1 MQQTT
6 YAYIRR
12 YTKYTSG
19 KLRISSVL
27 LPYWSGRDTTP
38 SLPTDNHALVIFKKL
53 VKSYEHSVNRKMANN
68 ISEMITFRV
77 DRRNELITNH
87 KVEVKA
93 HKVHTISRGQKGKNC
108 PSK

>member
-38 SLPTDNHALVIFKKL
+38 SLPTDYHALVVFKKL

-68 ISEMITFRV
+68 IGNDNV
-77 DRRNELITNH
+77 
-87 KVEVKA
+87 
-93 HKVHTISRGQKGKNC
+93 
-108 PSK
+108 